1 MKRTMFM
8 ATGVIALLVCLAS
21 CVSSP
26 AVSTGQSPA
35 NSNPSGVIIA
45 ANKTYIRDWAG
56 RTFGA
61 EAIPDWIKPATHGNF
76 TKAKIYF
83 DIDGDVFKI
92 SLGVGADLQSAQM
105 RATANYARIA
115 ARDLQQS
122 IKVYLAEKRRSGSM
136 TNATKQAIEGVTQ
149 TQSHVE
155 ITGHENKGEF
165 WHEVDVEDAVTGKM
179 TRKVVL
185 YQIYV
190 IPAQTW
196 ARTTAKYLKSVLG
209 ELPEDLTPD
218 EKDVRDMVKTMMDD
232 ARHPTVMT
240 QQEKQQELEY
250 SRKMM
255 DAQIKLAP
263 EKQKAAAQQELIKI
277 SQEGKTERTKIAA
290 DAKTQQTQAL
300 ADTETTAYLSG
311 NKALQAAA
319 TITPADENWLDAME
333 TALSIIY

>member
-1 MKRTMFM
+1 MY
-8 ATGVIALLVCLAS
+8 V
-21 CVSSP
+21 
-26 AVSTGQSPA
+26 
-35 NSNPSGVIIA
+35 
-45 ANKTYIRDWAG
+45 
-56 RTFGA
+56 
-61 EAIPDWIKPATHGNF
+61 
-76 TKAKIYF
+76 
-83 DIDGDVFKI
+83 
-92 SLGVGADLQSAQM
+92 
-105 RATANYARIA
+105 
-115 ARDLQQS
+115 
-122 IKVYLAEKRRSGSM
+122 AEKARSGSM
-136 TNATKQAIEGVTQ
+136 IDTTKQAIEEVTQ
-149 TQSHVE
+149 TKSTVE
-155 ITGHENKGEF
+155 ITGHENKAEF
-165 WHEVDVEDAVTGKM
+165 WQTVDEEDAVTGKM

-196 ARTTAKYLKSVLG
+196 VRTTAKYLKSVLD
-209 ELPEDLTPD
+209 ELPEDLTPE

-255 DAQIKLAP
+255 DAQVKLAP

-290 DAKTQQTQAL
+290 DAKTKQTQAR
-300 ADTETTAYLSG
+300 AEAETTAYLSS
-311 NKALQAAA
+311 NKSLQAAA